1 MDSQWHH
8 FVNTGSSG
16 DGGEAPRL
24 WRGYWG
30 VPTFFCGHTSYIY
43 TLCRKIS
50 SFTLGVRL
58 RTKRRVME
66 ITTDIK
72 AQAHLDAGFSMRR
85 KRALTQKEW
94 DRLQKWK
101 KENPDFVFKRGD
113 EYGGQVFFQY
123 SKKILSG
130 MYFTTAAKVDL
141 MQRKRKAA
149 DKLSNYAKKIG
160 TTKET
165 LVARY
170 KKRLIGSAKTRKINF
185 AISDDEM
192 LELYGAPCFY
202 CGFEAK
208 PNDSLGI
215 DRLNADTGYTYDN
228 SVACCK
234 WCNYSKQTMDF
245 DTFARHVERIYFH
258 LLV

>member
-1 MDSQWHH
+1 LW
-8 FVNTGSSG
+8 
-16 DGGEAPRL
+16 APT
-24 WRGYWG
+24 Y
-30 VPTFFCGHTSYIY
+30 YIY
-43 TLCRKIS
+43 TLCEKIS
-50 SFTLGVRL
+50 CFTLGVRL

-72 AQAHLDAGFSMRR
+72 AQAHLNAGFSVHR
-85 KRALTQKEW
+85 KRALSQIEW
-94 DRLQKWK
+94 GRLQAWK
-101 KENPDFVFKRGD
+101 KANSKFVFKRGD
-113 EYGGQVFFQY
+113 KYGGQVFYQY

-130 MYFTTAAKVDL
+130 MYFTSSAQVDL
-141 MQRKRKAA
+141 MRRKRKAA
-149 DKLSNYAKKIG
+149 ENLSNYAKKIG
-160 TTKET
+160 VTKQT

-170 KKRLIGSAKTRKINF
+170 KKRLAGSAKTRGINF
-185 AISDDEM
+185 AISDDE
-192 LELYGAPCFY
+192 LRELYGAPCFY
-202 CGFEAK
+202 CGFEPE

-245 DTFARHVERIYFH
+245 DTFARHIERIYFH